1 MNPLDS
7 ELSPFVPDLLAKYQ
21 ELLRKHEVLVHRLEE
36 RNAEHITT
44 WKLSSWALETTA
56 SGLALLRG
64 NMLQMA
70 NRRWHALAQQPGR
83 WCRLGEESE
92 GTSHV
97 LRDVALTEARA
108 ALDAG
113 GPRVA
118 RYQLQGG
125 EQFLELRTDLIT
137 EAPGAESRVLVLA
150 LDITEQELARALA
163 ALAEREHLRGL
174 GEMAA
179 GLVHD
184 LNNTLNSMKLR
195 LDLIQRDTVF
205 AERQRGN
212 LDALVRIVSD
222 ATTRLHHLQDFA
234 RQAPEP
240 RPSEQVRLTDVVH
253 EAVDIVRDDL
263 EHRSAREGVPLH
275 LEVEVPPLPLVNGSA
290 TDLRYVLIN
299 LMLNARD
306 AMPRGGTIRVRGYAR
321 PAQVVL
327 TVADEGSGIPPENLH
342 SIFRPFF
349 TTKGDKGTGLGLS
362 MAYGVVSRAGG
373 TITASN
379 RPEGGALFTLTFP
392 LLSPSAPAQR
402 ASRGKH
408 APARGKPRRG

>member
-1 MNPLDS
+1 
-7 ELSPFVPDLLAKYQ
+7 
-21 ELLRKHEVLVHRLEE
+21 
-36 RNAEHITT
+36 
-44 WKLSSWALETTA
+44 
-56 SGLALLRG
+56 
-64 NMLQMA
+64 
-70 NRRWHALAQQPGR
+70 
-83 WCRLGEESE
+83 
-92 GTSHV
+92 
-97 LRDVALTEARA
+97 
-108 ALDAG
+108 
-113 GPRVA
+113 
-118 RYQLQGG
+118 
-125 EQFLELRTDLIT
+125 
-137 EAPGAESRVLVLA
+137 
-150 LDITEQELARALA
+150 
-163 ALAEREHLRGL
+163 LRGL

-222 ATTRLHHLQDFA
+222 AATRLHHLQDFA
-234 RQAPEP
+234 RQAPESL
-240 RPSEQVRLTDVVH
+240 PSEQVRLTDVVH

-263 EHRSAREGVPLH
+263 AHRSAREGVPLR
-275 LEVEVPPLPLVNGSA
+275 LEVEVPPLPPVNGSA

-306 AMPRGGTIRVRGYAR
+306 AMPRGGTIRVRGHAQ

-327 TVADEGSGIPPENLH
+327 TVADEGTGIPLENLH

-373 TITASN
+373 TITAAN

-392 LLSPSAPAQR
+392 LLSPSAPVQR
-402 ASRGKH
+402 ASRGKR